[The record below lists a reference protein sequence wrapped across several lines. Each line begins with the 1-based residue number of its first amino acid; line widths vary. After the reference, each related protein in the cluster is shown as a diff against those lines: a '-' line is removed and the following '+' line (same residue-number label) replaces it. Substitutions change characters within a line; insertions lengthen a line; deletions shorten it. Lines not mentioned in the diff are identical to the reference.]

1 MDAKIA
7 NAKREYQMQQAA
19 FDTEVNTRKAEA
31 ELAYQLQAAKEQQKI
46 RQEEMQI
53 EVIERTKQIKV
64 EEKEIIRKEKELYGT
79 VRLPA
84 EAEAY
89 KLQAIAEGQR

>member
-1 MDAKIA
+1 
-7 NAKREYQMQQAA
+7 
-19 FDTEVNTRKAEA
+19 
-31 ELAYQLQAAKEQQKI
+31 
-46 RQEEMQI
+46 MQI

-64 EEKEIIRKEKELYGT
+64 EEKEIARKEKELQAT

-89 KLQAIAEGQR
+89 RLQTIAEGKR